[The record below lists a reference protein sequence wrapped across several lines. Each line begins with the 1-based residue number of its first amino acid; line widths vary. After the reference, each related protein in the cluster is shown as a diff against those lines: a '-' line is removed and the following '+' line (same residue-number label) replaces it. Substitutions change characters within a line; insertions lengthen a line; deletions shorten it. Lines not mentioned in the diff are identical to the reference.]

1 MAWLEGGKS
10 TYNIISYTRLRC
22 FKFFY
27 DIVSLLNFVTT
38 KRLLDVT
45 RLVVHHRDADPLLM
59 PHTISDRSFH
69 QASHFH
75 VLRRNV
81 RDGDCFACVPVA
93 SWQDLLRVFPQAGSR
108 AVTILN
114 MVSPRYFLGADSWP
128 TRVDEILRTRANG
141 HPDLHLV
148 LMGMLDSPSE
158 MRRELV
164 ALGTHVAARYL
175 PERVLPQWGAF
186 LSAMNLQPNTP

>member
-1 MAWLEGGKS
+1 M
-10 TYNIISYTRLRC
+10 
-22 FKFFY
+22 
-27 DIVSLLNFVTT
+27 SLLNLVTT

-45 RLVVHHRDADPLLM
+45 RLVVRYHDAIPLLM

-81 RDGDCFACVPVA
+81 RDGDCFPCVPVA
-93 SWQDLLRVFPQAGSR
+93 SRPDLMRVFPQAGSR
-108 AVTILN
+108 T
-114 MVSPRYFLGADSWP
+114 
-128 TRVDEILRTRANG
+128 NG

-164 ALGTHVAARYL
+164 ALGAHVAARYL